1 MLNDNFYIKKKGF
14 CESEFR
20 DSNIEYFNS
29 ASSLISSIL
38 GILGIY
44 QDANSFHDNFMYS
57 YLFTCG
63 IYSFLYHLYNLKG
76 QQYLDRLSM
85 IMPMS
90 YGNLLIYNFYF
101 EQLTNNNNSRKLY
114 YLIFSSGVTIPIVF
128 TQFTKKFRFI
138 IITLVVLSGGFFF
151 IASDYRSKF
160 PKNSKQIKC
169 IDNIIDCFRNG
180 VLWVIISAGCW
191 YLSEASCRDKTLKIK
206 NETLKKIAGIYFHG
220 LWHILAGYGFYQLTF
235 ALKVIYLFRD
245 NHENEEII
253 NKINNSLKK
262 TIPRY

>member
-20 DSNIEYFNS
+20 ESNIEYFNS
-29 ASSLISSIL
+29 ASSLVLSL
-38 GILGIY
+38 FGYLGIY
-44 QDANSFHDNFMYS
+44 QDDNSFHDNFIYS

-63 IYSFLYHLYNLKG
+63 ICSFLYHLYKLKG

-101 EQLTNNNNSRKLY
+101 EKLTENNNSRKLY
-114 YLIFSSGVTIPIVF
+114 NLIFSSGITIPLVL
-128 TQFTKKFRFI
+128 TQFTKKFRFVI
-138 IITLVVLSGGFFF
+138 LVLTVLSGGFFF
-151 IASDYRSKF
+151 IIADYRSNF
-160 PKNSKQIKC
+160 LNNSAKLNC
-169 IDNIIDCFRNG
+169 IDNIVDCFRNG

-191 YLSEASCRDKTLKIK
+191 YLSESSCHDKKIKIK

-220 LWHILAGYGFYQLTF
+220 LWHIFSGYGFYQLTF

-245 NHENEEII
+245 NHENQEII